1 MFCFCGLKA
10 PHFLCFLALVFGTSG
25 HENDEL
31 VGPFRV
37 EDGVKLNSQSYCQF
51 LEDTFF
57 KQWYRKKSASFK
69 KNMIFMQDNAPSH
82 ASKYSTAWLA
92 RKGIKEEKLMT
103 WPPCSPDLNPIENLW
118 SIIKCEIYKEGKQYT
133 SLNSVWEAVVAAAR
147 NVDGAAPKPVVWL
160 VKETED
166 QVQLHCVVLGAFPKP
181 KVQWKDSDGN
191 IFPAEEP
198 QVLYRGD
205 RYYITLLT
213 TVTATN
219 TSLFHCVA
227 TQEEIGHVIEAE
239 IRVPDNPFKSSYG
252 GGVLAGLFS
261 AGFVIGASVVLV
273 LCAFYVR
280 KNYIKKGNFMIVDCR
295 RFLSHVD
302 INIPDTLSFLL

>member
-25 HENDEL
+25 HEN
-31 VGPFRV
+31 GPEV
-37 EDGVKLNSQSYCQF
+37 VTVVVSEGSDAVL
-51 LEDTFF
+51 
-57 KQWYRKKSASFK
+57 
-69 KNMIFMQDNAPSH
+69 
-82 ASKYSTAWLA
+82 
-92 RKGIKEEKLMT
+92 
-103 WPPCSPDLNPIENLW
+103 PCSVSTSLVQELFDWRRRNDQGTQEVFMYQNCSHYNNGLKGQHDQFKGRASHFPQQLQFGNA
-118 SIIKCEIYKEGKQYT
+118 SIIIRNTTISDSGNYT
-133 SLNSVWEAVVAAAR
+133 CDFPNLQPEQIFSIKLVVR
-147 NVDGAAPKPVVWL
+147 AAPKPVVWL

-181 KVQWKDSDGN
+181 KVEWKDSDGN

-205 RYYITLLT
+205 RYYITFLT

-239 IRVPDNPFKSSYG
+239 IRVPVSIPKTNGSCNGESSRP
-252 GGVLAGLFS
+252 LQL
-261 AGFVIGASVVLV
+261 
-273 LCAFYVR
+273 
-280 KNYIKKGNFMIVDCR
+280 
-295 RFLSHVD
+295 
-302 INIPDTLSFLL
+302 